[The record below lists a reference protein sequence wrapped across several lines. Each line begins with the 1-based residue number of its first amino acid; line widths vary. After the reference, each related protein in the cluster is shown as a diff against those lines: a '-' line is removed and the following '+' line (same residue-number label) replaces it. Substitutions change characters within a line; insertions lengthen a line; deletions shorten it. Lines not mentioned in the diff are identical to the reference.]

1 MDNNNCEGLADRI
14 KKQKEKII
22 MLSVASNIAL
32 VLMKLVVGVMTG
44 LVSIVAE
51 ALHSANDL
59 LASVI
64 AYFGVKGSL
73 APADKDHPY
82 GHGKVEIITGWIENI
97 LILIIGLGIIYEGY
111 LKIINKTHP
120 KLIIAGIVVML
131 VSGLVNWLVSVYLIK
146 KGKELRSVGIEV
158 DGEHLKADVVTSLG
172 IAAALIIMQF
182 TGIWWID
189 PVGAI
194 FVGLWVIGIFIRLS
208 YTLTHQM
215 IDKGLNDEELVRI
228 DAMLKCFTD
237 IKFFHKVRTRQS
249 GSTIFVDMHVKV
261 DKNMT
266 VEASHELTVKIE
278 EKIAQ
283 MYGDVN
289 VLVHIEPF
297 YEVDGDQE

>member
-1 MDNNNCEGLADRI
+1 MQDNNCNGLVEKI
-14 KKQKEKII
+14 KKEKEKAII
-22 MLSVASNIAL
+22 LSVISNIAL
-32 VLMKLVVGVMTG
+32 VLMKITVGILTG

-73 APADKDHPY
+73 RPPDREHPY

-111 LKIINKTHP
+111 RKFIDKSHP
-120 KLIIAGIVVML
+120 KLIIAGIIVML
-131 VSGLVNWLVSVYLIK
+131 VSGLVNLFVSVYLIK

-158 DGEHLKADVVTSLG
+158 DGEHLRADVVTSFGIAVALG
-172 IAAALIIMQF
+172 IMQL
-182 TGIWWID
+182 TNLWWID

-194 FVGLWVIGIFIRLS
+194 LVGVWVIGIFIRLS
-208 YTLTHQM
+208 YTLTHQI
-215 IDKGLNDEELVRI
+215 IDKGLNEEELVKI
-228 DAMLKCFTD
+228 DGMLKCFEE
-237 IKFFHKVRTRQS
+237 IKAYHKIRTRQS

-261 DKNMT
+261 DKKMT
-266 VEASHELTVKIE
+266 VEASHELTTKIE
-278 EKIAQ
+278 TKIAE

-289 VLVHIEPF
+289 VLVHIEP
-297 YEVDGDQE
+297 YYNGN